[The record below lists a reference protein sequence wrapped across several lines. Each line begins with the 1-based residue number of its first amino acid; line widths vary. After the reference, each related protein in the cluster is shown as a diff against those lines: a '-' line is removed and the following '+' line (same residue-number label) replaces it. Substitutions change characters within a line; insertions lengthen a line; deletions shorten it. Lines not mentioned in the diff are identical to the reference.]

1 MGNLDRATADAAPK
15 SPVRWQSLDFSK
27 SSSQLLTVQTVR
39 MAFLAI
45 VLSLTVIYQVLNS
58 SFISFEIFF
67 SVYCLLAVSF
77 LLNSA
82 YILFL
87 SSALKHWYW
96 TGILFV
102 WETVYVSC
110 LIYFIGVNQS
120 LLVLLY
126 LINILLCGV
135 VFQRRGGIYLALITS
150 LAFSVLLSI
159 DKSIQGNTLYLAV
172 GINNLAFFTVA
183 YLSGY
188 LSEQLNFMGVELQ
201 ERGRDIRVLKNLNS
215 LILNNIGSGLL
226 TIDNAGFVLQEN
238 PHALSLLGLS
248 SSAIGKKVDSIFSP
262 ATLLL
267 NSDFLGIKDI
277 KITDDQGELKTLRV
291 KVSKLLDESEKK
303 QGAILTFEDVTELTK
318 LQGRV
323 QQSEKLAAIGQ
334 LAAGIAHEIRNPL
347 ASISGSVQLM
357 QSNANADS
365 EDQTLMRIVI
375 KEIDRLNK
383 LITEFLDYA
392 KPQAPLD
399 DTIDL
404 SFLLAEI
411 VDAIKLDSSS
421 KDVEFMLSISSGVVV
436 QGHRDKIK
444 QALWNIII
452 NGLQAMEGKPRRRME
467 IQLKKQAEITLSIK
481 DYGTGIK
488 PEHIHKI
495 FEPFHTTKSK
505 GTGLGLAIVH
515 SILETHKATVDVR
528 SHYGE
533 WTEMVI
539 TFSTPS

>member
-1 MGNLDRATADAAPK
+1 MGNLDRAMADASPK
-15 SPVRWQSLDFSK
+15 STLRWQSLDFSK

-67 SVYCLLAVSF
+67 SVYCLLAISF

-87 SSALKHWYW
+87 RSALKHWYW

-102 WETVYVSC
+102 WETIYVSC

-150 LAFSVLLSI
+150 LAFSVLLAI

-215 LILNNIGSGLL
+215 LILNNMGSGLL
-226 TIDNAGFVLQEN
+226 TIDNSGFVLQEN
-238 PHALSLLGLS
+238 PYALRLLGLTQ
-248 SSAIGKKVDSIFSP
+248 SAIGRKVDAVFSP
-262 ATLLL
+262 ALALIE
-267 NSDFLGIKDI
+267 SQFLGIKDV
-277 KITDDQGELKTLRV
+277 KITDDRGELKTLRV
-291 KVSKLLDESEKK
+291 KVSNLLDESDKK

-357 QSNANADS
+357 QSNAPADS

-392 KPQAPLD
+392 KPQAPMN

-404 SFLLAEI
+404 SFLVAEI
-411 VDAIKLDSSS
+411 VDAIKLDAAS
-421 KDVEFMLSISSGVVV
+421 KDVEFMLSISPGVVV
-436 QGHRDKIK
+436 QGHRDKMK

-452 NGLQAMEGKPRRRME
+452 NGLQAMDGKSRRRME
-467 IQLKKQAEITLSIK
+467 IQLKKEAGVTLMIK
-481 DYGTGIK
+481 DYGSGIK
-488 PEHIHKI
+488 PEQIHKI
-495 FEPFHTTKSK
+495 FEPFHTTKAK

-515 SILETHKATVDVR
+515 SILETHKASVDVR

-533 WTEMVI
+533 WTEMLI
-539 TFSTPS
+539 TFSANS